1 MKKLK
6 NVVTVPFRELEHN
19 VKTVVARQEVPDM
32 RDNIPNSSVS
42 TKRKKKAALAFKA
55 KMSKQRHK
63 KVNTGKGKKVGF
75 FESIGLKIKGSCDGR
90 KGLPRQTDD
99 KDWYSPFMNQEVNSF
114 EEFCSHIWGSLQIE
128 NEGEYAHLAEL
139 MDDIRQKKELLE
151 SARTDLAVAV
161 RRESD
166 SESARGRG
174 EDKLTDA
181 QVKARRK
188 AEKDKKLAPLKSKV
202 AGLEQELQDAEEA
215 FGELHSQLVED
226 DNTTRLI
233 CHRVRDHILMR
244 LDVYWNSA
252 LRHHADGASMPVV
265 PMLELKDEAEE
276 VYFRPHKELMKHADA
291 IHDAIQ
297 GESSEKEVA

>member
-1 MKKLK
+1 
-6 NVVTVPFRELEHN
+6 
-19 VKTVVARQEVPDM
+19 M

-75 FESIGLKIKGSCDGR
+75 FESIGLKIKGFCDGR
-90 KGLPRQTDD
+90 KGFPRKTDD
-99 KDWYSPFMNQEVNSF
+99 KDWYSPFMDQEVNSF
-114 EEFCSHIWGSLQIE
+114 EEFCSHTWGNLQIE
-128 NEGEYAHLAEL
+128 NEGEYARLEEL
-139 MDDIRQKKELLE
+139 VDGIRQKKGLLE
-151 SARTDLAVAV
+151 TARADLAVAV
-161 RRESD
+161 KKENN
-166 SESARGRG
+166 SEVVRKQG

-188 AEKDKKLAPLKSKV
+188 AEKDKKLALLKSKV
-202 AGLEQELQDAEEA
+202 TGLEQELQAAEEA
-215 FGELHSQLVED
+215 FLELHSQLIED

-252 LRHHADGASMPVV
+252 LRHHTDGVSMPVV
-265 PMLELKDEAEE
+265 PMLKLEDEAEE
-276 VYFRPHKELMKHADA
+276 VYFRPHKELMKRADA

-297 GESSEKEVA
+297 DESSEKEVA

>member
-1 MKKLK
+1 
-6 NVVTVPFRELEHN
+6 
-19 VKTVVARQEVPDM
+19 M
-32 RDNIPNSSVS
+32 RNNIPNSSVS

-75 FESIGLKIKGSCDGR
+75 FESIGLKIKGFCDGR
-90 KGLPRQTDD
+90 KGFPRKTDD
-99 KDWYSPFMNQEVNSF
+99 KDWYSPFMDQEVNSF
-114 EEFCSHIWGSLQIE
+114 EEFCSHTWGNLQIE
-128 NEGEYAHLAEL
+128 NEGEYARLEEL
-139 MDDIRQKKELLE
+139 VDGIRQKKGLLE
-151 SARTDLAVAV
+151 TARADLAVAV
-161 RRESD
+161 KKENN
-166 SESARGRG
+166 SEVVRKQG

-188 AEKDKKLAPLKSKV
+188 AEKDKKLALLKSKV
-202 AGLEQELQDAEEA
+202 TGLEQELQAAEEA
-215 FGELHSQLVED
+215 FLELHSQLIED

-252 LRHHADGASMPVV
+252 LRHHTDGVSMPVM
-265 PMLELKDEAEE
+265 PMLELEDEAEE
-276 VYFRPHKELMKHADA
+276 VYFRPHKELMKRADA